1 MIYYSNNGESS
12 ASCILINI
20 DRNESDAIDGSMHC
34 SVKGSTIMWPGQTA
48 QTENGK
54 FLFIAGKERYDLKYD
69 CSSSWLSLSLL
80 LFFALIL
87 IFNLQ

>member
-1 MIYYSNNGESS
+1 MIYYSKGESS

-20 DRNESDAIDGSMHC
+20 DINESDAIDGSMHC